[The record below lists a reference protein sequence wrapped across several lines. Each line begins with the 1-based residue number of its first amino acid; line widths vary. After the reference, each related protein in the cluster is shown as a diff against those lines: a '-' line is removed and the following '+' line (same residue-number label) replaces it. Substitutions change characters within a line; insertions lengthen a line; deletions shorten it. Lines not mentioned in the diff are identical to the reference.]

1 MTVRFATYVSP
12 IDGADHVALVEDGM
26 LHGLPD
32 RRLVDLLA
40 PDLLADAADRA
51 LRNPVEVLAE
61 RTARLRAPIPRPPS
75 VRDFMAFEQH
85 VVTASAALGRS
96 VSPDWYELPVF
107 YFANPAAVCGP
118 TDEVAI
124 SPGSTAFDY
133 ELEVGII
140 VGTPGRDL
148 DPTTAARHV
157 AGYTVLCDWS
167 ARDLQAREMALGLG
181 PVKGKDGATSL
192 GPYMVTP
199 EELPGSGSAA
209 PDLGMRALVNGELW
223 SSGRL
228 SDLHWTVGQLLA
240 YASRGTELRAGDVLG
255 TGTVG
260 TGCILELAFRQGTEA
275 RPYLRPGDRVR
286 LEVDTLGAIDTTI
299 IPAPPVRPLR

>member
-1 MTVRFATYVSP
+1 MRFATYVSP
-12 IDGADHVALVEDGM
+12 RDGADHVALVADGA

-32 RRLVDLLA
+32 HRLADLLA
-40 PDLLADAADRA
+40 PDRLADAAERA
-51 LRNPVEVLAE
+51 LRDPVEVLPEGSAL
-61 RTARLRAPIPRPPS
+61 LRAPIPVPPS

-85 VVTASAALGRS
+85 VVTASTALGRE
-96 VSPDWYELPVF
+96 VHPDWYELPVF
-107 YFANPAAVCGP
+107 YFTNPAAVIGP
-118 TDEVAI
+118 ADDVPV
-124 SPGSTAFDY
+124 SPGSSAFDY
-133 ELEVGII
+133 ELEIGIV

-148 DPTTAARHV
+148 DPATAESHV
-157 AGYTVLCDWS
+157 AGYTIFCDWS

-181 PVKGKDGATSL
+181 PAKGKDGATSL
-192 GPYMVTP
+192 GPYLVTP
-199 EELPGSGSAA
+199 EELPGRGGANA

-228 SDLHWTVGQLLA
+228 SDLYWSVGQLLA

-260 TGCILELAFRQGTEA
+260 TGCILELSAVHGAAA

-286 LEVDTLGAIDTTI
+286 LEVDVLGAIEARI
-299 IPAPPVRPLR
+299 AAAPPVRPLR

>member
-1 MTVRFATYVSP
+1 MRFATYVSP
-12 IDGADHVALVEDGM
+12 RDGDDHVALVVDGA

-40 PDLLADAADRA
+40 PDRLADAADRA
-51 LRNPVEVLAE
+51 LRNPTEVVTEGAV
-61 RTARLRAPIPRPPS
+61 RLRAPIPAPPS
-75 VRDFMAFEQH
+75 IRDFMAFEGH
-85 VVTASAALGRS
+85 VVTANAALGRD
-96 VSPDWYELPVF
+96 VHPDWYELPVF
-107 YFANPAAVCGP
+107 YFTNPAAVRGP
-118 TDEVAI
+118 ADTVAI

-133 ELEVGII
+133 ELEVGVV

-148 DPTTAARHV
+148 DPATAEEHV
-157 AGYTVLCDWS
+157 AGYTVFCDWS

-181 PVKGKDGATSL
+181 PAKGKDGATSL
-192 GPYMVTP
+192 GPYLVTP
-199 EELPGSGSAA
+199 EELPDRGPGTA

-260 TGCILELAFRQGTEA
+260 TGCILELSAVHGADA
-275 RPYLRPGDRVR
+275 RPYLRPGDQVR
-286 LEVDTLGAIDTTI
+286 LEVDLLGAIDSTI
-299 IPAPPVRPLR
+299 TPAPPVHPLR